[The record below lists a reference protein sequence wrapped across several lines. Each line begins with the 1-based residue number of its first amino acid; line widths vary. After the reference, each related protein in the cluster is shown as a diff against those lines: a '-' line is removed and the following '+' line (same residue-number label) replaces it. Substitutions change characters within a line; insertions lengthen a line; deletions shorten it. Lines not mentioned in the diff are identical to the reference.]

1 MPRENHDDSSLLRCR
16 HPPLIPMKSILQR
29 PIYATLAFYWMPA
42 LVWAVAI
49 SAVSHIPAQEIQKAA
64 EVVGPMPIA
73 MDIAYHVIVF
83 GVMGALGYWAASRHL
98 GQRSKW
104 SYLVGLGFAIGYGA
118 FDEVHQTFVTGR
130 SSAAED
136 VGYDALGATVAIVAI
151 FAVRFVSA
159 RSETRST

>member
-1 MPRENHDDSSLLRCR
+1 
-16 HPPLIPMKSILQR
+16 MKSILQR

-118 FDEVHQTFVTGR
+118 FDEVHQTFVAGR
-130 SSAAED
+130 SSTAED

>member
-1 MPRENHDDSSLLRCR
+1 
-16 HPPLIPMKSILQR
+16 MKSILQR

-118 FDEVHQTFVTGR
+118 FDEVHQTFVAGR
-130 SSAAED
+130 SSTA
-136 VGYDALGATVAIVAI
+136 
-151 FAVRFVSA
+151 
-159 RSETRST
+159 

>member
-1 MPRENHDDSSLLRCR
+1 
-16 HPPLIPMKSILQR
+16 MKSLLQR
-29 PIYATLAFYWMPA
+29 PIYATLAIYWMPA

-49 SAVSHIPAQEIQKAA
+49 SAVSHIPAPEIQKAA
-64 EVVGPMPIA
+64 EAGPIA
-73 MDIAYHVIVF
+73 LDIAYHVIVF

-104 SYLVGLGFAIGYGA
+104 SYLAGLGFAIGYGA
-118 FDEVHQTFVTGR
+118 VDEVHQTFVSGR

-136 VGYDALGATVAIVAI
+136 VGYDALGAALAIVAI

-159 RSETRST
+159 RSETRSTQIR

>member
-1 MPRENHDDSSLLRCR
+1 
-16 HPPLIPMKSILQR
+16 MKSLLQR
-29 PIYATLAFYWMPA
+29 PIYATLAIYWLPA

-49 SAVSHIPAQEIQKAA
+49 SAVSHIPAPEIQKAVDA
-64 EVVGPMPIA
+64 VPIA
-73 MDIAYHVIVF
+73 LDIAYHVIVF

-98 GQRSKW
+98 GQSSKW
-104 SYLVGLGFAIGYGA
+104 SYLAGLGFAIGYGA
-118 FDEVHQTFVTGR
+118 VDEVHQTFVSGR

-159 RSETRST
+159 RSETRSTQIR

>member
-1 MPRENHDDSSLLRCR
+1 
-16 HPPLIPMKSILQR
+16 MKSLLQR
-29 PIYATLAFYWMPA
+29 PIYATLAIYWMPA

-49 SAVSHIPAQEIQKAA
+49 SAVSHIPAPEIQKAVDA
-64 EVVGPMPIA
+64 VPIA
-73 MDIAYHVIVF
+73 LDIAYHVIVF

-98 GQRSKW
+98 GQSSKW
-104 SYLVGLGFAIGYGA
+104 SYLAGLGFAIGYGA
-118 FDEVHQTFVTGR
+118 VDEVHQTFVSGR

-159 RSETRST
+159 RSETRSTQIR